1 MQVLTTVVGCVVLSA
16 SLAAQ
21 WPAFV
26 RPDVPKTPAGTPDLS
41 APALRTANGKPD
53 FSGVWESRIPP
64 SGRPGPMIQSVG
76 EAPPLADFINA
87 GRNMPG
93 GLLPYTPWAAD
104 VRKQRMARFS
114 QDNPDANCLPIG
126 FMQQHTHSQPRK
138 IVQTKDEMFI
148 AYEANGGLRQIFLDG
163 RPLPANDPQ
172 PWWQGYSVGHW
183 DGDALVVETVGL
195 RDDGWIDENG
205 SPFTSGT
212 RVTERFRRV
221 TYGRLEL
228 DVTVED
234 AKAYTKPWTVRVNYR
249 LVPDQQLIEFV
260 CNENNRPAQHYAKP

>member
-1 MQVLTTVVGCVVLSA
+1 M
-16 SLAAQ
+16 
-21 WPAFV
+21 
-26 RPDVPKTPAGTPDLS
+26 
-41 APALRTANGKPD
+41 
-53 FSGVWESRIPP
+53 IP
-64 SGRPGPMIQSVG
+64 SIGQ
-76 EAPPLADFINA
+76 APPLANFADA

-93 GLLPYTPWAAD
+93 GLPYTPWAAEL
-104 VRKQRMARFS
+104 RKQRMARFS

-138 IVQTKDEMFI
+138 IVQTRDEMWI

-183 DGDALVVETVGL
+183 DGDTLVVDTVGL
-195 RDDGWIDENG
+195 RDDGWVDVNG

-212 RVTERFRRV
+212 HVTERLRRV
-221 TYGRLEL
+221 NYGRMEL
-228 DVTVED
+228 DVTVAD
-234 AKAYTKPWTVRVNYR
+234 AKAYTRPWTVRVNYR

-260 CNENNRPAQHYAKP
+260 CNENNRPAEHYVKGEAPPPPPAQAPPR